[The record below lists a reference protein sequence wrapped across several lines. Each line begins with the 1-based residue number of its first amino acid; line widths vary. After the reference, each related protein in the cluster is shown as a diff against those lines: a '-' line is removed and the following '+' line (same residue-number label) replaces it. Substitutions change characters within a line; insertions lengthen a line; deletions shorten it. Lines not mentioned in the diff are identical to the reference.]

1 MSSRSTFDC
10 ANPTLANRIYRF
22 RIPTRLRATT
32 VIVHVHLVR
41 PHHPP
46 GPSPTILPCT
56 TCPHLPSKQN
66 AVAPRGNDCIPRSA
80 RPPVRCM
87 PCCRDR
93 RVALGL
99 YILALVLVHRRDGFF
114 ASRRTGFGLE
124 AHETYTREAPERQ
137 GDYPCTQTWRVYA
150 HTRAP
155 SARAHAPAPLSAR
168 GADARA

>member
-1 MSSRSTFDC
+1 MNTSFYFRLH
-10 ANPTLANRIYRF
+10 NPTLANRIYRF

-46 GPSPTILPCT
+46 GPRPTILPCT

-93 RVALGL
+93 RAGL
-99 YILALVLVHRRDGFF
+99 VHPLVLVHRRAGHFRLAAYRIRPRGPRDVHARSTR
-114 ASRRTGFGLE
+114 ASRRLSVH
-124 AHETYTREAPERQ
+124 ANLACIRPHSRSERARPR
-137 GDYPCTQTWRVYA
+137 PCPPVGPMR
-150 HTRAP
+150 
-155 SARAHAPAPLSAR
+155 
-168 GADARA
+168 